1 MRLPV
6 YALHPEPRKI
16 RRAADVLRQGGV
28 IAYPTDTV
36 YGICCRA
43 QDKKAI
49 DRIYRMK
56 RMSREQLLA
65 LMCPD
70 LSEIARYAIVDNITY
85 RTLKRAFP
93 GPYCFILK
101 ATREVPRMLQ
111 SKQKTVGIRVAASEI
126 VQSLLR
132 ELDAPLVTSTAS
144 WEGEVLVDPAEIDQ
158 RFRDLD
164 LVLDAGACERVP
176 STVVDLSGED
186 PVVVREGKG
195 PVDGLL

>member
-1 MRLPV
+1 MRLSI
-6 YALHPEPRKI
+6 YAEHPEPRKI

-43 QDKKAI
+43 HDKKAI
-49 DRIYRMK
+49 ERVYRMK
-56 RMSREQLLA
+56 RMKRTQPLA

-70 LSEIARYAIVDNITY
+70 LSEIARYAIVDNMTY

-93 GPYCFILK
+93 GPYCFVLN

-111 SKQKTVGIRVAASEI
+111 SKQKTVGIRVPASPV
-126 VQSLLR
+126 VQALLE
-132 ELDAPLVTSTAS
+132 ELDSPLVTTTAS
-144 WEGEVLVDPAEIDQ
+144 WENEVLIDPAEIDD

-164 LVLDAGACERVP
+164 LVLDAGLAENMP
-176 STVVDLSGED
+176 STVVDLTGD
-186 PVVVREGKG
+186 APKVIREGKG
-195 PVDGLL
+195 PLEGLL